1 MQECLRIL
9 GQNYETLA
17 TVQRNIGSFN
27 DVHIIIA
34 EKIYRRVWHNKNSYL
49 DQVGKGPS
57 LYYVS
62 IFWTFSN
69 LTQGTHPL
77 DMHKYVTE
85 RQQTW
90 PFSKLTHP
98 FFFT

>member
-1 MQECLRIL
+1 M
-9 GQNYETLA
+9 
-17 TVQRNIGSFN
+17 QRNIGSFN

-62 IFWTFSN
+62 KET
-69 LTQGTHPL
+69 GVGGVRK
-77 DMHKYVTE
+77 MA
-85 RQQTW
+85 
-90 PFSKLTHP
+90 
-98 FFFT
+98 FFADVQYYPDDRKVQKCAAVI